1 MIDQLNLML
10 GNWIYDDILNKEIQI
25 NNMPYGLDLTNRS
38 GIVVTKELL
47 ERIGFVKHQVLKDRF
62 FWRYWD
68 KEYRYKL
75 DVDFDFCNSDR
86 MWSLHVD
93 NGDCNTIGCGEFTY
107 LHEVQNLVQ
116 IITGYPLIIKKEV
129 FYDN

>member
-1 MIDQLNLML
+1 MICQLNLML
-10 GNWIYDDILNKEIQI
+10 GNWVYDNILNKEIQI
-25 NNMPYGLDLTNRS
+25 NNMPYSLDLTNRS

-47 ERIGFVKHQVLKDRF
+47 ERIGFVKQDEFKTCE

-75 DVDFDFCNSDR
+75 EVDTGYCNSNR
-86 MWSLHVD
+86 KWHLHID
-93 NGDCNTIGCGEFTY
+93 NCDCNTIGGGEFTY

-116 IITGYPLIIKKEV
+116 VITGYPLIIKKEV
-129 FYDN
+129 FNDN